1 MRAHEKDQRN
11 GPDKLL
17 SVGDVARRLRVSV
30 DVVRSLTESGQ
41 LKAARTGGRHRRYK
55 PEDVER
61 YRTRDRAAA
70 HTRQVEPAT
79 TRQRPTFQDLGEPEL
94 EEDHPT
100 LEELEAEET
109 RYAARQRSEAEQER
123 LEGWKRHGREL
134 ARYASLPTEWRVK
147 IIESLEDFVTTK
159 RIPPTLSKSEAELIV
174 QAQVNSFVRQHG
186 EHLREQQQKERD
198 AAAERRRG
206 DEERQRIDEERR
218 QKEREAEEQR
228 RKREEDER
236 RLKAL
241 IAHGLSHARWE
252 TMTGWDREERERM
265 LRDVERA
272 LKDEVKVDWSEANVT
287 DLVDDILDED
297 DDEESDDEYEE
308 DEEEGDESW

>member
-1 MRAHEKDQRN
+1 MRAHGKNQPKGTDR
-11 GPDKLL
+11 LL

-41 LKAARTGGRHRRYK
+41 LKAVRTSGRHRRYK

-61 YRTRDRAAA
+61 YRTRGRAAA
-70 HTRQVEPAT
+70 HARQVEPAT
-79 TRQRPTFQDLGEPEL
+79 KRQRPVYEEPGEPEF

-100 LEELEAEET
+100 FEELEAEEA
-109 RYAARQRSEAEQER
+109 RQAARQRSRAEEER
-123 LEGWKRHGREL
+123 LEGWKKRGREL
-134 ARYASLPTEWRVK
+134 ATYTGLPSEWRVK
-147 IIESLEDFVTTK
+147 VIENLEDFVTTK
-159 RIPPTLSKSEAELIV
+159 RIPPTLAKSEVELIV
-174 QAQVNSFVRQHG
+174 QAQVNSFVKRYW
-186 EHLREQQQKERD
+186 EDIREGQQKERD
-198 AAAERRRG
+198 AAEARSRA
-206 DEERQRIDEERR
+206 DEERR

-265 LRDVERA
+265 LRDVERE

-287 DLVDDILDED
+287 DLVDDILEED
-297 DDEESDDEYEE
+297 DDDDGDDEYEE
-308 DEEEGDESW
+308 HEEDEKEEGDESL